1 MLVYTNERFA
11 YQPLRP
17 ETVDAI
23 YRHLGQILPGP
34 VNYFDLTVFAD
45 GKSIEELI
53 PNLYRKGK
61 KDKARLFSHLEYKG
75 TPWVTRTSRPYDIT
89 RGLEGRHIALWQSH
103 GKYYINDKD
112 KWGWQRPR
120 LFCTTEDQF
129 TQSFILPYLLPMLEN
144 AGANVFTPRERD
156 TQKQEVIVDNDGS
169 LSGHGGQ
176 GSLYLDVK
184 SRKARWKQTFRP
196 GFAQRKRIYQDNENP
211 FLSGTARFAKT
222 EKKINSSFESGHGTV
237 LFFEDASVVGKF
249 MEAYPLYSSNFK
261 VWSQHTSAM
270 HQFTIWTMLEDLGF
284 GASLQH
290 YNPLI
295 DEEVKRTWHLP
306 KEWEL
311 VAQMPFGMPLTGPGE
326 KTSRPLEERVKVFK

>member
-1 MLVYTNERFA
+1 MKKLILTGIWLLCGFLLPAQELEQNVEERLQTFFREYTTHTANIGTCKLDSFRIDFRKKKLLVYTNECFA

-17 ETVDAI
+17 ET
-23 YRHLGQILPGP
+23 
-34 VNYFDLTVFAD
+34 
-45 GKSIEELI
+45 EELI

-184 SRKARWKQTFRP
+184 SRKARWEQTSRP
-196 GFAQRKRIYQDNENP
+196 GFAQRKRVYQDNENP

-222 EKKINSSFESGHGTV
+222 EKQRKRCQISCISQWRRHGV
-237 LFFEDASVVGKF
+237 QGEPA
-249 MEAYPLYSSNFK
+249 NR
-261 VWSQHTSAM
+261 
-270 HQFTIWTMLEDLGF
+270 
-284 GASLQH
+284 
-290 YNPLI
+290 
-295 DEEVKRTWHLP
+295 KRHMGVP
-306 KEWEL
+306 RHIH
-311 VAQMPFGMPLTGPGE
+311 F
-326 KTSRPLEERVKVFK
+326 

>member
-1 MLVYTNERFA
+1 MWKNASRHSLGEYTTHTANIGTCKLDSFRIDFRKKKLLVYTNERFA

-184 SRKARWKQTFRP
+184 SRKARWEQTFRP

-222 EKKINSSFESGHGTV
+222 EKKKDKAFCRMGTRYSGNGRICCIRILPNTAGQRKRCQISCISQWRRHGV
-237 LFFEDASVVGKF
+237 
-249 MEAYPLYSSNFK
+249 
-261 VWSQHTSAM
+261 Q
-270 HQFTIWTMLEDLGF
+270 
-284 GASLQH
+284 
-290 YNPLI
+290 
-295 DEEVKRTWHLP
+295 
-306 KEWEL
+306 
-311 VAQMPFGMPLTGPGE
+311 GE
-326 KTSRPLEERVKVFK
+326 PANRRRHMGVPRHIHFRQRPE

>member
-1 MLVYTNERFA
+1 MKKPVLFFLLLLHGTWLSAQDIQSNVAECLQTFFNEYSSPINIGTCRPDSFQIDFRKKKLFIYANERFA

-23 YRHLGQILPGP
+23 YRYLRQILPGP
-34 VNYFDLTVFAD
+34 VNNFGLTIFAD
-45 GKSIEELI
+45 GKNIEELI

-75 TPWVTRTSRPYDIT
+75 TPWVTRTSRPYEIT

-144 AGANVFTPRERD
+144 AGANVFTPRERN
-156 TQKQEVIVDNDGS
+156 TQKREVIVDNDGS

-184 SRKARWKQTFRP
+184 SRKARWEQTSRP
-196 GFAQRKRIYQDNENP
+196 GFAQTETN
-211 FLSGTARFAKT
+211 LSG
-222 EKKINSSFESGHGTV
+222 
-237 LFFEDASVVGKF
+237 
-249 MEAYPLYSSNFK
+249 
-261 VWSQHTSAM
+261 Q
-270 HQFTIWTMLEDLGF
+270 
-284 GASLQH
+284 
-290 YNPLI
+290 
-295 DEEVKRTWHLP
+295 
-306 KEWEL
+306 
-311 VAQMPFGMPLTGPGE
+311 
-326 KTSRPLEERVKVFK
+326 